1 MLTPTQTFPV
11 QGDPPLH
18 VSPKVSPKAPSPPKQ
33 YTCRYCKRKF
43 KRNQELCRHLS
54 NLPHSIWC
62 PLVLCPWT
70 GHRQYNLKQHMKV
83 HSDLDPGRKPERKE
97 YQIYDPEELV
107 KSMADS
113 TLTVESVSDSA
124 LSVVKK
130 RFRVDKVGVEANVW
144 GS

>member
-1 MLTPTQTFPV
+1 
-11 QGDPPLH
+11 
-18 VSPKVSPKAPSPPKQ
+18 
-33 YTCRYCKRKF
+33 
-43 KRNQELCRHLS
+43 
-54 NLPHSIWC
+54 
-62 PLVLCPWT
+62 
-70 GHRQYNLKQHMKV
+70 MKV

-144 GS
+144 GSRRKLCTVRHSS